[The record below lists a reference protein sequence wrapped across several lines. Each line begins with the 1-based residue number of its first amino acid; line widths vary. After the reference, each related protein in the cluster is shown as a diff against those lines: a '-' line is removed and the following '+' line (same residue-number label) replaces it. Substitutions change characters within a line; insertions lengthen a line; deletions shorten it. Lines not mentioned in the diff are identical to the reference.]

1 MIYNGIS
8 QEFQSFVWGNTAF
21 LVAVDIGTV
30 FEGLD
35 EQVDIGEAVFELF
48 LKLFQG
54 SGFVADRDNPS
65 SEGLN
70 EVDKGDDGFP
80 PRAGKSVV

>member
-1 MIYNGIS
+1 M
-8 QEFQSFVWGNTAF
+8 
-21 LVAVDIGTV
+21 
-30 FEGLD
+30 FEGLN
-35 EQVDIGEAVFELF
+35 EQVDIGEVVFELF

-70 EVDKGDDGFP
+70 EIDKGDDGSP
-80 PRAGKSVV
+80 PGAGKSVV